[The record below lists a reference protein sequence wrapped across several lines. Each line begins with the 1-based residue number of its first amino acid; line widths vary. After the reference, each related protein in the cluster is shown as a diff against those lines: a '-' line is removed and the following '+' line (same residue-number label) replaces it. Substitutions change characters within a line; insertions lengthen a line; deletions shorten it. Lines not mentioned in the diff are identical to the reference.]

1 MRMSIAAIWSALWR
15 EARLTVVP
23 AISTGFSS
31 ATGVMAPVRPTWYVT
46 ALSVVACCSDS
57 NLYAMA
63 HRGLLAVM
71 PSSDCWLYALTLMT
85 IPSMANGSA

>member
-1 MRMSIAAIWSALWR
+1 MRMSIAEIWSALWR
-15 EARLTVVP
+15 EARFTVVP
-23 AISTGFSS
+23 AISTGSSS

-71 PSSDCWLYALTLMT
+71 PNSDCWL
-85 IPSMANGSA
+85 